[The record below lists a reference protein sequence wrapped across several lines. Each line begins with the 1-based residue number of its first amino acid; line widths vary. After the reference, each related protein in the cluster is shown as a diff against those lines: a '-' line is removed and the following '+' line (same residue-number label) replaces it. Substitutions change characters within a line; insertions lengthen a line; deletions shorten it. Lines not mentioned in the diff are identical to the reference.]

1 MTSLS
6 FVNALW
12 ICLSL
17 HFLLS
22 NSLAFSVNRAGS
34 SRKLSRSR
42 STTTVSLI
50 RRRSTSR
57 RVPKPDGSHSSTA
70 LRYVP
75 SSDFHKE
82 NDNDDLQQSH
92 QKLPFTMAQDWELMD
107 QLPKFTVGEGEFCRT
122 FWTQMAACTPALANH
137 SPEELLARCQYLR
150 QEQEQQQQQ
159 QQQQD
164 DINRNSTRSPSS
176 SSSSFSRPIL
186 FGPSPPVLSQWS
198 IEWDRKD
205 SKVVGQLQD
214 AGGRTIWL
222 NYHCIG
228 RLSGDPLSD
237 ASSPSVLQLVS
248 GGYLEAMGGR
258 IYELGEARERRTTT
272 TTSSS
277 SSPLLVDHDYSM
289 DTRPPLQQA
298 MDAAKKR
305 EKMNELT
312 KKKQGESLEWLF
324 PPVSAS
330 VSAFLACTVIS
341 ACIGYG
347 AGLSIIADDHRPQDQ
362 SATSIPTATTTT
374 TTTTTPAKP
383 STSTSSS
390 TATTTPS
397 LAEQKARAEYRIL
410 KEKRLL
416 QRMTERLEED
426 QKALLEL
433 QQQPN
438 GGGEIY

>member
-1 MTSLS
+1 
-6 FVNALW
+6 
-12 ICLSL
+12 
-17 HFLLS
+17 
-22 NSLAFSVNRAGS
+22 
-34 SRKLSRSR
+34 
-42 STTTVSLI
+42 
-50 RRRSTSR
+50 
-57 RVPKPDGSHSSTA
+57 
-70 LRYVP
+70 
-75 SSDFHKE
+75 
-82 NDNDDLQQSH
+82 
-92 QKLPFTMAQDWELMD
+92 MAQDWELLD
-107 QLPKFTVGEGEFCRT
+107 QLPKFTVGEGEFC
-122 FWTQMAACTPALANH
+122 L
-137 SPEELLARCQYLR
+137 
-150 QEQEQQQQQ
+150 
-159 QQQQD
+159 
-164 DINRNSTRSPSS
+164 
-176 SSSSFSRPIL
+176 
-186 FGPSPPVLSQWS
+186 LSQWS

-258 IYELGEARERRTTT
+258 IYELGEARERRGAT

-277 SSPLLVDHDYSM
+277 SSLLVDHDYSM
-289 DTRPPLQQA
+289 DTPPLQQA

-312 KKKQGESLEWLF
+312 KKEQGESLDWLL

-330 VSAFLACTVIS
+330 VSAFLACTVLS

-347 AGLSIIADDHRPQDQ
+347 AGLSIIADDRHPQDH

-374 TTTTTPAKP
+374 TTTT
-383 STSTSSS
+383 SSS
-390 TATTTPS
+390 TATTPS

-410 KEKRLL
+410 KEQRLL
-416 QRMTERLEED
+416 QRMTERLEAD

-433 QQQPN
+433 QQRQQPN
-438 GGGEIY
+438 GGDGI